1 MIYGNLNQTMNKM
14 TTITSGKSKF
24 FRKKLRK
31 NLSYIFNL
39 VTITFL
45 VGLMIYIFCQKEKN
59 LNAQTI
65 KLNHGWG
72 YAITNNNRIIIKQT
86 IIPVIS
92 AYRSF
97 QTEKEAMAVGQLVI
111 KKLNANK
118 SPTITKNELILLK
131 IRL

>member
-1 MIYGNLNQTMNKM
+1 M
-14 TTITSGKSKF
+14 TTTTNSKSKF
-24 FRKKLRK
+24 FRKQLRK

-39 VTITFL
+39 FIITFL
-45 VGLMIYIFCQKEKN
+45 IGLLIFIFCQKEKS
-59 LNAQTI
+59 LNVQTI
-65 KLNHGWG
+65 KVNQGWG
-72 YAITNNNRIIIKQT
+72 YAIKNNNRIIIKQT
-86 IIPVIS
+86 VIPVIS
-92 AYRSF
+92 EHKSF